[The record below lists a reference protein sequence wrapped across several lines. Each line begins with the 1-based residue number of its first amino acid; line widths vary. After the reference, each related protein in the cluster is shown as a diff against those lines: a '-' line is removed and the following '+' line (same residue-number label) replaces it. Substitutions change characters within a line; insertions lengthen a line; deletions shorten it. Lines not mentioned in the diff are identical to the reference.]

1 MSVAKQLYLQK
12 FKHCGCLTDQVT
24 EGLVMVLVTEWK
36 KFHSEIWFVA
46 YLNITFDCL
55 CKAHYSEN
63 NFYITLCRLSIW
75 YASICMQILMI
86 IWRYLVWFLRTPK
99 WWQDNDR
106 EAETL
111 SGSVRWG
118 QLPAT
123 IKLFV
128 LQKMTRVNSVKLNI
142 CTSIVTFVQCL
153 ISVLFIYL
161 SMYFFFYCCLTL
173 NSLLDRTLPLKVIK
187 CHKIQHHFKLLFM
200 SKLCMCVS
208 ACLWIVMGIYNSSLS
223 AWVKLILAYCC
234 QLEICARRVQLAVG
248 TSGCCFGQAGI
259 TAAGG
264 WLWCSVSHTAEG
276 WNHSQKCSLNSWII
290 LFLSTQWAI
299 VWS

>member
-86 IWRYLVWFLRTPK
+86 MWRYLVWFLRTPK

-142 CTSIVTFVQCL
+142 CTSVVTFVQCL

-161 SMYFFFYCCLTL
+161 SMYFFL
-173 NSLLDRTLPLKVIK
+173 
-187 CHKIQHHFKLLFM
+187 LLFDIKQPVRQNFTPQGHKM
-200 SKLCMCVS
+200 SQNTAPLQAPFHVKAVYVCFCM
-208 ACLWIVMGIYNSSLS
+208 SLD
-223 AWVKLILAYCC
+223 
-234 QLEICARRVQLAVG
+234 
-248 TSGCCFGQAGI
+248 
-259 TAAGG
+259 
-264 WLWCSVSHTAEG
+264 SHG
-276 WNHSQKCSLNSWII
+276 NL
-290 LFLSTQWAI
+290 
-299 VWS
+299 